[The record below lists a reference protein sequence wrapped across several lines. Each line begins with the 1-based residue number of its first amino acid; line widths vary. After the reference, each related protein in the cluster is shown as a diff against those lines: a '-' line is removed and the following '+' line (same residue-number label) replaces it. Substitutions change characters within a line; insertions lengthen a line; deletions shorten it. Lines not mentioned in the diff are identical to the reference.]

1 MMLVDGTAACAPG
14 VAAEAIAEPG
24 PRGATISL
32 EPTSTYEAVTRQMVL
47 GMGEDLREIKAR
59 LNGLLFM
66 IAGSLLMDVA
76 LRLSA
81 GG

>member
-1 MMLVDGTAACAPG
+1 MMLMDGTAACAPG
-14 VAAEAIAEPG
+14 AAAETISAPG

-32 EPTSTYEAVTRQMVL
+32 EPASTYEAVTRQMVL
-47 GMGEDLREIKAR
+47 GMSEDLREIKAR

-81 GG
+81 GR